1 MRGRAAFHV
10 TGAAAK
16 EPFPAFPVPAHVLT
30 ERSPFQCLIQ
40 PLRVKGLVPQ
50 IAIGLYVDD
59 IVMIHEND
67 RMARTAADEA
77 VDDRPLAIIVG
88 YVDEAAGDAIEM
100 RKELLQVQFHLS
112 FFRRIR
118 LAVNMN
124 HIL

>member
-1 MRGRAAFHV
+1 M
-10 TGAAAK
+10 
-16 EPFPAFPVPAHVLT
+16 
-30 ERSPFQCLIQ
+30 
-40 PLRVKGLVPQ
+40 RVKGLVPQ

-59 IVMIHEND
+59 IVMIHKND

-100 RKELLQVQFHLS
+100 RKELLQVQFHLP